1 LIVVETALKL
11 VVREV
16 FEVLYSPVNAFRKI
30 IEKPDFKGVLL
41 VLVLVISS
49 LVISEYVVSSKLF
62 IENRLPEN
70 DDWTEALT
78 NQHNWVSNGL
88 LPEDDADYK
97 MGNIDGNHSI
107 ASSVLTETSI
117 WLKIAD
123 IASINCSETSYIE
136 LFFWIKWTHEEG
148 VSPSSGTLKL
158 FSGSED
164 SYFEYNKIT
173 EHVASSGEWE
183 NTTLKVGPDQG
194 WTSNNSPDWQDITG
208 IEFRLDWSSSANLT
222 MKIDGL
228 FFRKYS
234 SPIITGQF
242 SAQLP
247 FIILQVVL
255 NFAMNWVLW
264 AGILMIVAKLFNE
277 DLGHWNV
284 FFVIIAYSFI
294 VTVVYTLI
302 RAVPFST
309 LPPLNVPLD
318 ADAFTALL
326 GTSWSPLLAY
336 QLWLYIP
343 LIGEVWIAALGAVVV
358 RLMKETT
365 WSKAATIAAV
375 AFAINY
381 FLLPVV
387 FSLLQ
392 SLMTV

>member
-1 LIVVETALKL
+1 VENALKL

-16 FEVLYSPVNAFRKI
+16 FELLYSPVNAFRKI

-41 VLVLVISS
+41 VLVLAVSS
-49 LVISEYVVSSKLF
+49 LVISEYIVSSKLF

-107 ASSVLTETSI
+107 ASLVLTETSI

-123 IASINCSETSYIE
+123 IDSINCSEETGYKE

-158 FSGSED
+158 FSGRED

-173 EHVASSGEWE
+173 EHLASSGEWV

-194 WTSNNSPDWQDITG
+194 WTSNNSSDWQSITG

-264 AGILMIVAKLFNE
+264 AGILMIVAKLFQE

-284 FFVIIAYSFI
+284 FFVIIGYSFI
-294 VTVVYTLI
+294 ATVVYTLI

-326 GTSWSPLLAY
+326 GTSWSPLLSY

-381 FLLPVV
+381 FLLPLV

-392 SLMTV
+392 SLLTF